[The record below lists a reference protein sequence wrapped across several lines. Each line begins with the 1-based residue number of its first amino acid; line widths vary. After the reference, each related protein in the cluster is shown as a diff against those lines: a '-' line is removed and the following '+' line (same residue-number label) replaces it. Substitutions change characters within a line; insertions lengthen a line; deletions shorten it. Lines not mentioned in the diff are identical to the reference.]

1 MSQVQ
6 LILREDVSKL
16 GAAGELVSV
25 KPGYARNY
33 LLPRGLATV
42 ATSSRIKELEHNRRV
57 IEDKLARQL
66 KDVNALR
73 HRLLAT
79 PLSFEAQA
87 GEEGKL
93 FGSITSQ
100 NIADQLAE
108 KGYPV
113 DRRKISLDEPL
124 KTLGEHEVDI
134 KLHREVTATIKV
146 TITAAE

>member
-108 KGYPV
+108 KGYAV

-124 KTLGEHEVDI
+124 KTLGEHEIDI
-134 KLHREVTATIKV
+134 KLHHEVTATIKV